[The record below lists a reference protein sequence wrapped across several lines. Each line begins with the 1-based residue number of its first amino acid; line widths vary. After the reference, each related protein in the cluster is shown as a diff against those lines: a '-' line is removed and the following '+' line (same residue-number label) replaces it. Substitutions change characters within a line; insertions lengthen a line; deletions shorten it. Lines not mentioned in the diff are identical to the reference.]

1 MKNKI
6 FFLGFDIIPQSQD
19 DRNINGI
26 PPEIRPIAEEMPMKL
41 TYWFFR

>member
-19 DRNINGI
+19 DRNIKINNK
-26 PPEIRPIAEEMPMKL
+26 ENQNDEEDFSFNTMCISL
-41 TYWFFR
+41 